1 MSLIYRNEINGLR
14 ALAVIPILFFHAG
27 YNLFSGG
34 YVGVDI
40 FFVISGYLI
49 TAIIINDIKEPK
61 KFSFSQFYIRR
72 ARRLIPALFFVVL
85 VSLIFAW
92 LWMLPNEI
100 IEYSKS
106 VISVLFFV
114 SNFFYW
120 NDTGYFSINA
130 DFRPLLHT
138 WSLAVEGQFYLIY
151 PVILLTSII
160 FISRYTAIVL
170 IFLFMLSLSLSIWAS
185 INKPTFAFFLL
196 PTRLWEFLLG
206 ALTAIFI
213 HKSNYLIFNI
223 NSRIRDLIGIF
234 GVSLISYSIFFFNK
248 NDIYPGY
255 LALIPTI
262 GTVLVITFSTR
273 GTLIGNVLSTKP
285 FVLLGLISYSVY
297 LWHQPLF
304 AFVRLREL
312 DPLTPL
318 VSASL
323 IMLSLLFG
331 YFTWRFIEPIWRVR
345 NEVKSKKFFWL
356 LFFLSISVFISFYL
370 IIKYTNGHLLRLT
383 HLPKNY
389 FQTSWINYKFNDL
402 NGNPCYTVDM
412 KPCVL
417 TSFSES
423 KQNMLLVGD
432 SHAGDLGTVFT
443 QYLNNNK
450 INGSMFSII
459 GCGYLSELKDS
470 VSNKSC
476 SRSKSLLFD
485 LAKKNAFD
493 TYLVISAGEVH
504 SAKEAMEFKALIEH
518 LLSSGAEV
526 ILFAPRMR
534 LKYDPKKTGVL
545 KLNDQ
550 NMIVTYSADTTS
562 DWDFVLKELSHYNNF
577 KIFDQPHVLVNLG
590 CGEFSCFN
598 GHTKSG
604 HLIYRDV
611 THLTDLGAK
620 SVMDSFDIWYKNQ
633 NKNIHDFMNHSL
645 EQKTRN

>member
-1 MSLIYRNEINGLR
+1 MNIIYRKEIDGLR

-27 YNLFSGG
+27 YSLFGGG

-49 TAIIINDIKEPK
+49 TAIILKDIQDPK
-61 KFSFSQFYIRR
+61 KFSFAQFYIRR

-92 LWMLPNEI
+92 QWMLPNEI
-100 IEYSKS
+100 IEFSRS
-106 VISVLFFV
+106 VMSVLFFV
-114 SNFFYW
+114 SNFFFW

-151 PVILLTSII
+151 PAILLTSII
-160 FISRYTAIVL
+160 FFRRYTAIVL
-170 IFLFMLSLSLSIWAS
+170 ICLFVFSLSLSIWAS

-206 ALTAIFI
+206 ALAAKLF
-213 HKSNYLIFNI
+213 HKSNHLIFNI

-234 GVSLISYSIFFFNK
+234 GIFLICYAIFFFKK
-248 NDIYPGY
+248 NYIYPGF

-262 GTVLVITFSTR
+262 GTVLVIIFSTHD
-273 GTLIGNVLSTKP
+273 TWIGKFLSIKP
-285 FVLLGLISYSVY
+285 LVFLGLISYSVY
-297 LWHQPLF
+297 LWHQPTF

-323 IMLSLLFG
+323 IILSLVLG
-331 YFTWRFIEPIWRVR
+331 YFTWRFVEPIWRVR
-345 NEVKSKKFFWL
+345 NEVKRKKFFWL
-356 LFFLSISVFISFYL
+356 LMILSITVFSSFYL
-370 IIKYTNGHLLRLT
+370 IIKYTNGNLLRLN

-402 NGNPCYTVDM
+402 NGNPCYTDDM

-417 TSFSES
+417 TSFPEA
-423 KQNMLLVGD
+423 KQNILLVGD

-485 LAKKNAFD
+485 LANKNAFN
-493 TYLVISAGEVH
+493 TYLVTSAGEVH
-504 SAKEAMEFKALIEH
+504 SAKEAMEFKTLIEH

-534 LKYDPKKTGVL
+534 LKYDPKKTGAL

-562 DWDFVLKELSHYNNF
+562 DWDFALKELSHYKNF
-577 KIFDQPHVLVNLG
+577 KIFDQPQVLVNLG

-611 THLTDLGAK
+611 THLTDLGAQ

-633 NKNIHDFMNHSL
+633 NKNMHDFMNNSL
-645 EQKTRN
+645 EKKTRN